1 MGQIQTTVYSR
12 ELQKQ
17 LFPDNSFYKKSIS
30 ESGLAADAK
39 TFEIPNLSNINEAKG
54 DVNTRTVL
62 PLPVVKNDDDKVSG
76 AMKEFY
82 CDPLLIENEEEV
94 VANYSKRQNKQ
105 IQQAAALN
113 AKCGDYAAYQW
124 LPTKASNILVT
135 TGTGR
140 ASNMVG
146 LSANR
151 LAVTKADI
159 LKVYNKLLIMNVLS
173 VPGEMYGLLTP
184 DAYTDLLNIS
194 DFVDYEKIGRADKLT
209 LGIVG
214 KICGIEMMVRSK
226 NGHIGAWFKADNTRL
241 RAIGTAAT
249 DRPVNLFWHSSL
261 VCTAE
266 GAVKTYL
273 HEDSPTYLGTV
284 INATVRFGAE
294 KCRVDEAGVVALAET
309 A

>member
-1 MGQIQTTVYSR
+1 MAQIQTIVYSR

-39 TFEIPNLSNINEAKG
+39 TFEIPNLSDIGEAL
-54 DVNTRTVL
+54 DTTRTVL
-62 PLPVVKNDDDKVSG
+62 PLPVIKSDDDKVSG

-82 CDPLLIENEEEV
+82 CTPIVIENEEEI

-105 IQQAAALN
+105 LQQAGALN
-113 AKCGDYAAYQW
+113 AKSGDYAAYQW
-124 LPTKASNILVT
+124 LPTAAANILVT

-140 ASNMVG
+140 ASNVIG
-146 LSANR
+146 LTANR
-151 LAVTKADI
+151 LAAVKADI
-159 LKVYNKLLIMNVLS
+159 LKVYNKLLRMNVLS
-173 VPGEMYGLLTP
+173 VPGDMFGLLTP
-184 DAYTDLLNIS
+184 DLYTDLLGIA

-214 KICGIEMMVRSK
+214 RICGIEMMVRSK
-226 NGHIGAWFKADNTRL
+226 NGHIGALFTAANARIKTVA
-241 RAIGTAAT
+241 TAAT
-249 DRPVNLFWHSSL
+249 DRPVNLFWHSGL
-261 VCTAE
+261 VCHAE
-266 GAVKTYL
+266 ANAKVYIS
-273 HEDSPTYLGTV
+273 EDDPTYLGTV
-284 INATVRFGAE
+284 INASVRFGAE